1 MVRMESLELI
11 AASPTTPVTRILSG
25 SRSERE
31 PEFVPKSFPRT
42 KGSGTLK
49 GAPTGVNQIFS
60 SALFFR

>member
-1 MVRMESLELI
+1 MVRTERLELI
-11 AASPTTPVTRILSG
+11 AACPTTSVTRIFSG

-49 GAPTGVNQIFS
+49 GALPMVNLIFS
-60 SALFFR
+60 SAIIYR